1 MPSDMGVGDGRRNFQ
16 AERLQREV
24 DKLKEKIRELVAE
37 RDDAR
42 EEIRRLNDQLMA
54 ATWFGRKE

>member
-42 EEIRRLNDQLMA
+42 EEIRRLKDDLTDA
-54 ATWFGRKE
+54 S